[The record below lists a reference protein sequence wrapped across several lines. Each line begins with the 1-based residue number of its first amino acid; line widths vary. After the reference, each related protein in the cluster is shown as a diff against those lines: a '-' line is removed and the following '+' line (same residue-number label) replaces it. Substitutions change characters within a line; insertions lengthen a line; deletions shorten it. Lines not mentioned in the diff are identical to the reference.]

1 MKGHDLA
8 RLLLSKS
15 NKDVYIT
22 ETNFSD
28 WNEEPYYTPL
38 LIEGLDESPEAIFL
52 KSMRCE
58 EVNKPVV
65 PEQKPDLHSYK
76 ILLIDADT
84 GEEVW
89 YLPED
94 SHYYDFLS
102 NIEYKYFYSYSYTDG
117 ESFGIDL
124 GGLEKDYPDC
134 EKTFYEDEI
143 LYVEVVT
150 EVVDNGW
157 TAVYSV
163 FSLQEATDYFTKLHE
178 SLTSLDNEEKN

>member
-1 MKGHDLA
+1 MKSHDLA
-8 RLLLSKS
+8 KLLLSVS

-22 ETNFSD
+22 ETHFSD
-28 WNEEPYYTPL
+28 WGEEPYYTPL
-38 LIEGLDESPEAIFL
+38 LIEGLDESPQDIFL
-52 KSMRCE
+52 KSAYYGG
-58 EVNKPVV
+58 VNKPVV
-65 PEQKPDLHSYK
+65 PEQKPDLHSYR

-84 GEEVW
+84 GKEVW

-102 NIEYKYFYSYSYTDG
+102 NIEYKYFYSYSYTDN

-124 GGLEKDYPDC
+124 GGLDKDYPDC

-150 EVVDNGW
+150 EVLDNGW
-157 TAVYSV
+157 TAVYSK
-163 FSLQEATDYFTKLHE
+163 FSLQEATEYFTKL
-178 SLTSLDNEEKN
+178 NEDTN